1 MDYVRYIISL
11 QDTNDYY
18 RREAAHSLFFLWE
31 SRHMTRLI
39 SDDIADIVEELDAFD
54 AVTQEKTGHTL
65 FEIACHAAGVAAIPR
80 DLADSHPK
88 AGVVPMTCGQGT
100 IEGFAE
106 SVAGILGHLGFQ
118 AFTTHQSD
126 AAGVAEAF
134 ETNADIVMMADDNR
148 FVALVPKTARV
159 IDNAVATGRGFA
171 AALDFMADGL
181 QGKKA
186 LVIGCGP
193 VGQSSAEA
201 LIHFGASV
209 SVYDVDAGKG
219 EDLIRAMYRS
229 HGVQVVLEHSLER
242 ALDGHPFIIEATSSS
257 AIIDENHLTPETR
270 IAAPGM
276 PLGISAAAYEKRRN
290 HIFHDP
296 LQTGV
301 ATMGLMAFKI
311 QHSPDRNKENIFHA
325 E

>member
-1 MDYVRYIISL
+1 
-11 QDTNDYY
+11 
-18 RREAAHSLFFLWE
+18 
-31 SRHMTRLI
+31 MTRLI

-80 DLADSHPK
+80 DLAVACLK
-88 AGVVPMTCGQGT
+88 AGVVPMTCGKG
-100 IEGFAE
+100 IIGEFAE
-106 SVAGILGHLGFQ
+106 TVAGILDHLGLQ
-118 AFTTHQSD
+118 AFTTLQSD

-134 ETNADIVMMADDNR
+134 EANADIVMMADDNR
-148 FVALVPKTARV
+148 FVALVPKTARI

-193 VGQSSAEA
+193 VGRSAAEA

-209 SVYDVDAGKG
+209 SAYDLDAAKG
-219 EDLIRAMYRS
+219 EDLISAMYRS
-229 HGVQVVLEHSLER
+229 HGVKMVLEHSFER
-242 ALDGHPFIIEATSSS
+242 ALDDHRFIIEATSSP
-257 AIIDENHLTPETR
+257 AIIDENHLTPATR

-276 PLGISAAAYEKRRN
+276 PLGISAAAYEKERN

-311 QHSPDRNKENIFHA
+311 RHSPD
-325 E
+325 